1 MRSLIVLAVSSIA
14 FTLLLLAGKAG
25 AAPEDSIPGVVP
37 EVLPIKPVEI
47 GQSEDELLRLLKKRY
62 NAVAAELR
70 DLYALYKGGRAPL
83 ANVCQAIEKF
93 AHAGSELAETPAAR
107 VSKLESAR
115 DAARAVETIAQE
127 KELDGLEPRHALEH
141 ARACRLDIEIQL
153 LRAREAAKAARE
165 PK

>member
-1 MRSLIVLAVSSIA
+1 MRSLILLAVSFFA
-14 FTLLLLAGKAG
+14 LTTLLLDGKAS
-25 AAPEDSIPGVVP
+25 AAPEESIPGAVP

-47 GQSEDELLRLLKKRY
+47 GQSEDELRRLLKKRY

-93 AHAGSELAETPAAR
+93 ADAGSELAETTVAR
-107 VSKLESAR
+107 ISALESAR
-115 DAARAVETIAQE
+115 DGARAVETITQQKQLE
-127 KELDGLEPRHALEH
+127 GLEPNHALEH
-141 ARACRLDIEIQL
+141 ARVCRLDIEIQL
-153 LRAREAAKAARE
+153 LRAREAAKATRE

>member
-62 NAVAAELR
+62 NAVATELR
-70 DLYALYKGGRAPL
+70 DLYALYKGGRTSPQS
-83 ANVCQAIEKF
+83 VCQAIEKF

-107 VSKLESAR
+107 ARELELAR
-115 DAARAVETIAQE
+115 DAARAVETITQQKQLEGQE
-127 KELDGLEPRHALEH
+127 ATHALEH